1 MKALF
6 WIGLVVLILGI
17 GSLVVPI
24 PHRDREGVTV
34 GGLSLGVET
43 RTEEKIAPVVSAAM
57 IAGGLIVLIAGT
69 RKSA

>member
-43 RTEEKIAPVVSAAM
+43 RTEEKIAPVVSAAL
-57 IAGGLIVLIAGT
+57 IVGGLIALVAGT
-69 RKSA
+69 RKFV